1 MIDGT
6 MSSPSA
12 HLLLEVGDRSW
23 PLHDGD
29 VIGRLGTVGGDTL
42 RQYDVLSRQHL
53 RVEHTAGR
61 WQVVLMPNVG
71 NETLCNGR
79 DMSPG
84 VAVVIAEP
92 CEIQVVTLTLRLM
105 LVKPSVH
112 EEHPAAL
119 LTLDDQLCVAWRNA
133 MAATLLGNDL
143 PPGTDFL
150 PLIETGAAM
159 QLRRVLTALR
169 DGSALEEC
177 EAALHPG
184 GGTPWIALRA
194 TRSGDRVLLA
204 LREITRERQQRE
216 TVKQAASRLESKV
229 GALTVLLTAKAF
241 ADGDLAAALPLL
253 VEDAAALLDDTE
265 VSAWLPKPVISRA
278 PDGPLKFTCWAIA
291 GTPQAS
297 TGTGAEFKEVP
308 PRGEVPPAKL
318 AALRGEGLL
327 RENAVSAWLE
337 PLDQHGLLVFQRTDT
352 ARVWTEPDARLMGLA
367 AALGRQL
374 FANVQRGEVLET
386 LRTRE
391 ANLSAELADA
401 AQYVERRLPAVLTK
415 GHAQVD
421 WVYKPCGRLGGD
433 TFQYEWLDGERFAI
447 SIVDVMGHGSKA
459 ALHAL
464 SLSQTL
470 KLLLARGAGDD
481 PAAWLTAL
489 NREFPMKENQDLLWT
504 MWCGLYDSTSHTLRH
519 ASGGH
524 PPALLCQEGKVE
536 SLATGGPVLGA
547 MEEAEYRSASTILRG
562 TAKLF
567 LFTDGAYEF
576 PLANG
581 ETGTLEDFTS
591 AVQDAARM
599 EGGECDYLKT
609 RAAALCA
616 EAGFPDDF
624 TVVRATFTR

>member
-1 MIDGT
+1 

-12 HLLLEVGDRSW
+12 HLMLEVGDRSW

-29 VIGRLGTVGGDTL
+29 IIGRLGTVGGDAL

-53 RVEHTAGR
+53 RVEHVSGR
-61 WQVVLMPNVG
+61 WQIVLLPNVG
-71 NETLCNGR
+71 NETLCNGTE
-79 DMSPG
+79 MTPG
-84 VAVVIAEP
+84 MPVTVTEV
-92 CEIQVVTLTLRLM
+92 CEIQVVTLTLRLT
-105 LVKPSVH
+105 LTAPAAT

-119 LTLDDQLCVAWRNA
+119 ITLDDQLCIAWRNA
-133 MAATLLGNDL
+133 MAATLLKNEL
-143 PPGTDFL
+143 PSGTDFL

-159 QLRRVLTALR
+159 RLRRVLSGLR
-169 DGSALEEC
+169 EGAALEEC
-177 EAALHPG
+177 ETALHPG
-184 GGTPWIALRA
+184 EGAPWIALRA

-204 LREITRERQQRE
+204 LRDVTRERQHRE
-216 TVKQAASRLESKV
+216 SVKQATARLETKI

-241 ADGDLAAALPLL
+241 VDGDLAAALPLL

-265 VSAWLPKPVISRA
+265 VSAWLPKSPASRTVDA
-278 PDGPLKFTCWAIA
+278 PLKFTCWAVA
-291 GTPQAS
+291 GAANPA
-297 TGTGAEFKEVP
+297 TGGGVEFSQMP
-308 PRGEVPPAKL
+308 ARGEVPPAKL

-327 RENAVSAWLE
+327 REDAVSAWLE
-337 PLDQHGLLVFQRTDT
+337 PLENHGLLVFQRKDS
-352 ARVWTEPDARLMGLA
+352 ARVWTEPDARLISLA

-374 FANVQRGEVLET
+374 FSNVQRGEVLET

-391 ANLSAELADA
+391 ASLSAELADA
-401 AQYVERRLPAVLTK
+401 AQYVERRLPAVITK
-415 GHAQVD
+415 GPVQVD
-421 WVYKPCGRLGGD
+421 WVYLPCGRLGGD
-433 TFQYEWLDGERFAI
+433 TFSYEWLDGERFAI

-489 NREFPMKENQDLLWT
+489 NREFPMKANQDLLWT
-504 MWCGLYDSTSHTLRH
+504 MWCGLYDSSSHTLRH

-524 PPALLCQEGKVE
+524 PPALLCQGGKVE
-536 SLATGGPVLGA
+536 ALATGGPVLGA
-547 MEEAEYRSASTILRG
+547 MEDAEYHSASTILRG

-567 LFTDGAYEF
+567 LYTDGAYEF
-576 PLANG
+576 PLANDD
-581 ETGTLEDFTS
+581 TGTLEDFTS

-599 EGGECDYLKT
+599 DAGECGYLKT

-616 EAGFPDDF
+616 EEMFPDDF